1 MSAEPANHA
10 PQSAAPW
17 VVLDTET
24 TGLDATGDR
33 IIEVAAVTL
42 DPTTYA
48 ELDHRQW
55 LINPGMDTGPAHV
68 HGITNEMVADAPT
81 FESVAPEIA
90 DYLHGKVLVAHNLRF
105 DAGFLVAEFTRSGLD
120 VTLGRGFCTYRDGTY
135 CSLATAL
142 KAIDTTNE
150 GAHRALNDVRA
161 TSTLFR
167 WLAEGRYPDAN
178 AQHRSA
184 PAWPQLTPVTHSA
197 QRGRFADSFELVSQ
211 TEASARGNAWS
222 TFINMWSLRAK
233 ARSAANAGANDGSG
247 SGTPAR

>member
-1 MSAEPANHA
+1 MSTTPAHHA
-10 PQSAAPW
+10 PQSTAPW

-24 TGLDATGDR
+24 TGLDSTGDR

-42 DPTTYA
+42 DPTTFA
-48 ELDHRQW
+48 EIDHRQW
-55 LINPGMDTGPAHV
+55 LINPGIDTGPAHV

-81 FESVAPEIA
+81 FANVASDIA

-105 DAGFLVAEFTRSGLD
+105 DAGFLVAEFARFGLD
-120 VTLGRGFCTYRDGTY
+120 VALGRGFCTYRDGTY

-184 PAWPQLTPVTHSA
+184 SAWPQLTTVTHSA
-197 QRGRFADSFELVSQ
+197 QPGRSEDAFLLSSPAES
-211 TEASARGNAWS
+211 ASRGNAWS
-222 TFINMWSLRAK
+222 TFINMWGLRSR
-233 ARSAANAGANDGSG
+233 ARTATNSVANEGAG